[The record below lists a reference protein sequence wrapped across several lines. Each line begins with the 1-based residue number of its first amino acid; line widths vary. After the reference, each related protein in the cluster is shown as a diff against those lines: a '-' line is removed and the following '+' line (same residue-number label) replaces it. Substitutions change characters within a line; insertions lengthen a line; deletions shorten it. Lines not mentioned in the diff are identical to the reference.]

1 MLAAAL
7 ALVGDR
13 AAGLIPL
20 DLSVLIAE
28 ERIDDQAALALGVL
42 AEGDDTVNVCHDAGI
57 LGLLGLKE
65 LGNARQTSGN
75 ILVSGNLLRYTVND
89 VARMDLLV
97 LLQLDYGVVA
107 ERVALDDSA
116 VSIPDDDD
124 RVLRILALLADLAD
138 LNGLD
143 SGCGILLEVNV
154 DSVVHVLELNST

>member
-1 MLAAAL
+1 
-7 ALVGDR
+7 
-13 AAGLIPL
+13 
-20 DLSVLIAE
+20 
-28 ERIDDQAALALGVL
+28 
-42 AEGDDTVNVCHDAGI
+42 
-57 LGLLGLKE
+57 
-65 LGNARQTSGN
+65 
-75 ILVSGNLLRYTVND
+75 
-89 VARMDLLV
+89 MDLLV

-107 ERVALDDSA
+107 ERVALYDAA